1 MLWADR
7 ICTSRKLMEGVGQ
20 KKGDEQI
27 CLLRN
32 APSSCI
38 SDSRKS
44 QQQRV
49 SIAFHAIVTAD
60 ERIMHISQNSSA
72 FCGVRCVIARAV
84 KIENYRSRREAFGAD
99 VRGVQMV
106 KDCAAP
112 GDMEETIPHLVMT
125 TTFKFDDNLFCCVAA
140 SALLTKCT
148 SLPMPRFRQTCG
160 RKWRMPC
167 GGDLQGAALLKQQQI
182 IMIRRMA

>member
-44 QQQRV
+44 QQ
-49 SIAFHAIVTAD
+49 
-60 ERIMHISQNSSA
+60 
-72 FCGVRCVIARAV
+72 
-84 KIENYRSRREAFGAD
+84 
-99 VRGVQMV
+99 
-106 KDCAAP
+106 
-112 GDMEETIPHLVMT
+112 
-125 TTFKFDDNLFCCVAA
+125 
-140 SALLTKCT
+140 
-148 SLPMPRFRQTCG
+148 
-160 RKWRMPC
+160 
-167 GGDLQGAALLKQQQI
+167 
-182 IMIRRMA
+182 